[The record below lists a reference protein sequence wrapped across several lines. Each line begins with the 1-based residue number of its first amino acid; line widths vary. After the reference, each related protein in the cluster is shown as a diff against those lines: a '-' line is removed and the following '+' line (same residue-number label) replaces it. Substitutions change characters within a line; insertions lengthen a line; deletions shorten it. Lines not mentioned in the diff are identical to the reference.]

1 MQCQRN
7 VSAHNNSQA
16 DGAEDV
22 IRRSIPSRTFI
33 VLSPKRA
40 RFAVAARIC
49 VTELEFDAGDD
60 GNDQAASVKASCT
73 EDWTEPPVTAPP
85 PAT

>member
-7 VSAHNNSQA
+7 VSARDNSQA

-22 IRRSIPSRTFI
+22 IRRSIPVSY
-33 VLSPKRA
+33 VYPAPSKRV
-40 RFAVAARIC
+40 RFAVAVRIC
-49 VTELEFDAGDD
+49 ISEFDAGDD

>member
-1 MQCQRN
+1 MQCRRN

-40 RFAVAARIC
+40 RFAVAARISSSN
-49 VTELEFDAGDD
+49 L
-60 GNDQAASVKASCT
+60 N
-73 EDWTEPPVTAPP
+73 
-85 PAT
+85 